1 MFASISTTSWR
12 FPSTSRSTWTIS
24 RCLPQR
30 RRSLLPLVSNPATSS
45 SPSGIGA
52 HLPAPT
58 WSSSSSPAGSTRS
71 SSQASPPMQ
80 ASSPPRV
87 RVPAWA
93 LPSCSSKM
101 PAPARTPSINV
112 SSLKISS
119 HVSLAFAPPMRSSP
133 PLPKISA
140 ESGGLDPLVW
150 KITAVAVLG
159 SFLSQLDATIVN
171 VSLSSLAVDLHSSI
185 TAIQWVTSGYL
196 LALALMLPL
205 NGWLVERMGA
215 KSLFL
220 WCFSVFTLSSAL
232 CGLAW
237 SANSLIAFRILQG
250 MSGGLMAPMTQMM
263 MARAAGK
270 HMARLM
276 GYAAVPILI
285 GPILGPV
292 IAGAILQHA
301 SWRWLFLV
309 NVPVG
314 VLAIVLAVLFLPD
327 DREETRSKELDLP
340 GFALLSPGL
349 VLFLYGSDHLGKRT
363 GLTTLLISIVLL
375 AAFFR
380 MAIRKGDKALID
392 LQLFKRKTFSASA
405 TTQFMSNGIS
415 FAGQMLIPIYL
426 IRACGQ
432 SPSATGWLLAPLG
445 VGTICSYP
453 WMGALTQRF
462 GIRKVSA
469 GGALLA
475 FAGTLP
481 FLYLASHG
489 LVFAV
494 LGCALFVRG
503 MGLSAV
509 GIPSISAAYASV
521 RKRDLPMA
529 TTSLNIVQR
538 LGGPTLTTLCATFL
552 GWRLG
557 AAHSS
562 AGLASAF
569 TAAFLLLCVLHTC
582 LFAATLR
589 LPLFI
594 GKVTQQTPAQEAPV
608 ILEMMSE

>member
-1 MFASISTTSWR
+1 MATCSSLSAIGA
-12 FPSTSRSTWTIS
+12 PSPEPTLSS
-24 RCLPQR
+24 
-30 RRSLLPLVSNPATSS
+30 SLNPA
-45 SPSGIGA
+45 A
-52 HLPAPT
+52 
-58 WSSSSSPAGSTRS
+58 STRS

-87 RVPAWA
+87 RGPAWA

-101 PAPARTPSINV
+101 PAPARTPSITV
-112 SSLKISS
+112 SPLKISFL
-119 HVSLAFAPPMRSSP
+119 VSLAFAPPMRSSP

-159 SFLSQLDATIVN
+159 SFLAQLDATIVN
-171 VSLSSLAVDLHSSI
+171 VSLSSLAVDLHSSL

-205 NGWLVERMGA
+205 NGWLVERIGA
-215 KSLFL
+215 KSLYL
-220 WCFSVFTLSSAL
+220 WCFSAFTLSSAL

-237 SANSLIAFRILQG
+237 SANSLIGFRILQG
-250 MSGGLMAPMTQMM
+250 MSGGLMAPLTQLM

-276 GYAAVPILI
+276 GYAAVPILM
-285 GPILGPV
+285 GPIFGPV
-292 IAGAILQHA
+292 LAGAILQHA

-314 VLAIVLAVLFLPD
+314 VLAIVLAVLFLPN
-327 DREETRSKELDLP
+327 DREETRSRELDLP

-349 VLFLYGSDHLGKRT
+349 VLFLYGSDHLVERI
-363 GLTTLLISIVLL
+363 GLPALLVSIVLL

-392 LQLFKRKTFSASA
+392 LQLFKRKTFSTSA
-405 TTQFMSNGIS
+405 TTQFMTNGIS

-426 IRACGQ
+426 IRACGK

-445 VGTICSYP
+445 VGMICSYP
-453 WMGALTQRF
+453 WIGALTQRF

-469 GGALLA
+469 GGAFLA
-475 FAGTLP
+475 FAATLA
-481 FLYLASHG
+481 FIWLASHG
-489 LVFAV
+489 LVPTV
-494 LGCALFVRG
+494 LACALFVRG
-503 MGLSAV
+503 IGLSAV

-521 RKRDLPMA
+521 RTQDLPMA

-552 GWRLG
+552 GWRLS
-557 AAHSS
+557 AAPGP
-562 AGLASAF
+562 AVASEAF
-569 TAAFLLLCVLHTC
+569 AEAFGLLCVLHLL
-582 LFAATLR
+582 LFLATLR
-589 LPLFI
+589 LPWLVPDATEPI
-594 GKVTQQTPAQEAPV
+594 YA
-608 ILEMMSE
+608 SEKSG